1 MSANEGNATK
11 YSGIDYNQL
20 VTLADALNFTF
31 HVLPS
36 NNWAEV
42 SEVDHRSLGQLKTQ
56 NTRLR
61 HEVPPLV
68 GGDSCNGLTFLISD
82 IAFYLAPQVTDQVE
96 ARKSFLASIV
106 YVVLPSR
113 LERWDYTYS
122 FDYTPF
128 CFALA
133 KPVLRPSWLS
143 CYYPLSHQVWIG
155 IFISALVVCGTLV
168 QITGSDMWMSQY
180 GQLSTGAVI
189 MEVLGS
195 LLGQG
200 LYGRLSTRRSNHML
214 VATWMIFGV
223 VVGAGY
229 RGSLIASLTLPRQ
242 PPRPE
247 TVEELVTAV
256 ER

>member
-1 MSANEGNATK
+1 MD
-11 YSGIDYNQL
+11 I
-20 VTLADALNFTF
+20 VCRRIIALR
-31 HVLPS
+31 
-36 NNWAEV
+36 A
-42 SEVDHRSLGQLKTQ
+42 
-56 NTRLR
+56 LR
-61 HEVPPLV
+61 HHREA
-68 GGDSCNGLTFLISD
+68 GR
-82 IAFYLAPQVTDQVE
+82 QV
-96 ARKSFLASIV
+96 V
-106 YVVLPSR
+106 YVDETWFTTRMGHS
-113 LERWDYTYS
+113 LEWDYTHS

-133 KPVLRPSWLS
+133 KPVLKPSWLS

-168 QITGSDMWMSQY
+168 QITGSDMWRSQY
-180 GQLSTGAVI
+180 GQLSTGAVV

-200 LYGRLSTRRSNHML
+200 LYGRLSTSRSNHML
-214 VATWMIFGV
+214 VATWLVFGV

-242 PPRPE
+242 PARPE

>member
-1 MSANEGNATK
+1 
-11 YSGIDYNQL
+11 
-20 VTLADALNFTF
+20 
-31 HVLPS
+31 
-36 NNWAEV
+36 
-42 SEVDHRSLGQLKTQ
+42 
-56 NTRLR
+56 
-61 HEVPPLV
+61 
-68 GGDSCNGLTFLISD
+68 
-82 IAFYLAPQVTDQVE
+82 
-96 ARKSFLASIV
+96 
-106 YVVLPSR
+106 
-113 LERWDYTYS
+113 
-122 FDYTPF
+122 
-128 CFALA
+128 
-133 KPVLRPSWLS
+133 
-143 CYYPLSHQVWIG
+143 
-155 IFISALVVCGTLV
+155 
-168 QITGSDMWMSQY
+168 MSQY

-256 ER
+256 ERATIGSFGTSYKGFFMESDNSIYQDLGRLVHVGTNITKGLTDALTMKRAHVGGRQYVELSVAKYFTRIDGTSPIYNGRQDIIPSTTAWPIPHDAPYKPVFDKIIMTITEVSCKKKTVKMIMLKE